1 MGKTRKSGNVRK
13 SRAII
18 GFGQNLIHWLEW
30 KPTGGFCSSSP
41 RVMSDYCNGRLER
54 TWNHLYDLEIF
65 VGSLIFQFLMI
76 FWNKMYNVRKTK
88 RGEVIIE
95 REEGNEIFY
104 STMNEL
110 FPDFDE
116 YQEENSREIEKALN
130 RLKDIFET
138 FKNIGKELSNLETN
152 QELNNLQEEINKVN
166 ALFSMALEKTLKKVF
181 PKKKKKKTFMIK
193 ALERELKVFRI
204 TNEIQKTSK
213 RTPTTQMTSKKKL
226 ATKKI
231 LPKPKKTSTKKKT
244 KKTSN
249 TSKTALIS
257 PMKNSPSTK
266 RK

>member
-1 MGKTRKSGNVRK
+1 MRK

-116 YQEENSREIEKALN
+116 CQEENSREIEKALN

-138 FKNIGKELSNLETN
+138 FKNIGKGLSNLETN
-152 QELNNLQEEINKVN
+152 QELNKLQEEINKVN

-204 TNEIQKTSK
+204 TNEIQKDLKENSNNPNDLK
-213 RTPTTQMTSKKKL
+213 EE
-226 ATKKI
+226 
-231 LPKPKKTSTKKKT
+231 
-244 KKTSN
+244 TSN
-249 TSKTALIS
+249 EEDSSKAKEDLDEEEDEEDLKYLKDGAYLSNEELSLNKEKMRNFI
-257 PMKNSPSTK
+257 
-266 RK
+266 